1 VPAILVGSVAWY
13 TWLNDNA
20 AQSFAFRSD
29 HGTLTAR
36 RERQHGHWYWYAYRA
51 RHGHLHKAYLGK
63 PEELTRQ
70 RLHKVAAALVIDE
83 AAQHQKPDAANP
95 PSIAISGPSSRLPSA
110 TRVRSYSQMLLARKL
125 FSPPPAQ
132 PRTQRPLLNA

>member
-1 VPAILVGSVAWY
+1 MIMVQHGIPQVIDDQLNLLNDTDRSVPAILVGSVAWY
-13 TWLNDNA
+13 TWLNDTA

-36 RERQHGHWYWYAYRA
+36 REGQHGHWYWYAYRT

-70 RLHKVAAALVIDE
+70 RL
-83 AAQHQKPDAANP
+83 Q
-95 PSIAISGPSSRLPSA
+95 
-110 TRVRSYSQMLLARKL
+110 RSLGLARCW
-125 FSPPPAQ
+125 
-132 PRTQRPLLNA
+132 R